1 MGGFDIN
8 PRYIN
13 DTGKVDFP
21 SQSLSIWKS
30 WNAITS
36 PPGKMYNLYDAE
48 TERQNVDPVA
58 S

>member
-8 PRYIN
+8 PRHIN

-48 TERQNVDPVA
+48 TERQNVDPV
-58 S
+58 